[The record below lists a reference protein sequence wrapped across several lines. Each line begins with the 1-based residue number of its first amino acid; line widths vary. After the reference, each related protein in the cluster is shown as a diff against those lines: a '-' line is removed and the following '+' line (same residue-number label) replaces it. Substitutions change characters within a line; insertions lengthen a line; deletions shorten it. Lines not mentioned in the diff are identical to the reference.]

1 MKNNT
6 GIIIISLLGICAISS
21 VALLVYVL
29 MSPSS
34 FFPATSS
41 IQSTPIALVDQPKT
55 VPPPTFTPTPTLVPA
70 AQASGKGCL
79 SSLDYLSKI
88 EIIAGSWEEFTPDFI
103 DLMDKAD
110 KNPTLISDASWQQRM
125 EIDLVKFDKSA
136 GQLQALKAPR
146 GLLKVDAQYKLAAA
160 ELLAFTSDMRD
171 AIHKQNIDALRISN
185 PHMENFKNYMDKA
198 NSAIKAAKYDDTC
211 G

>member
-1 MKNNT
+1 M
-6 GIIIISLLGICAISS
+6 I
-21 VALLVYVL
+21 
-29 MSPSS
+29 SPSS

-41 IQSTPIALVDQPKT
+41 IQSTPMALINQSKSAA
-55 VPPPTFTPTPTLVPA
+55 PPTFTSTPTLVPA

-79 SSLDYLSKI
+79 TSLDYLSKI
-88 EIIAGSWEEFTPDFI
+88 EIIAGGWEEFTPDFS
-103 DLMDKAD
+103 DLMDKVD
-110 KNPTLISDASWQQRM
+110 KNPNLISDTTWQQRM
-125 EIDLVKFDKSA
+125 EIDQVKFDKFA

-171 AIHKQNIDALRISN
+171 AVHKQNIDALRISN

-198 NSAIKAAKYDDTC
+198 NSATKAAKYDDTC